1 MRAHEF
7 LKENADAGTTSAGS
21 MATVAMPLGQVVT
34 RKVRRVE
41 TKYANSYN
49 NSIPLRTT
57 KNAR

>member
-21 MATVAMPLGQVVT
+21 MATVAVPLGGVVT
-34 RKVRRVE
+34 RNMHQNK
-41 TKYANSYN
+41 TKYANGYKN
-49 NSIPLRTT
+49 PIPVRNI